1 MFTAIFLGLFTVAAG
16 VRSAPPPRESGAR
29 PVAIIDDAAVTWND
43 LRPALCEAAGAA
55 VLADAV
61 LDVRLSRRAAARGI
75 AVTDGDL
82 ARERDLLLERLP
94 AQDPDR
100 AADVLG
106 TLRRARGLG
115 DARFPALLRRN
126 ALLRALV
133 ADAVV
138 INDAVLRQ
146 AYAVKYGP
154 RTVGRVIAVST
165 QQEAAEIHRDI
176 ARLAAAARPAG
187 AAPDDESVPAHLFG
201 QFAAERSRDAS
212 AARAGQLEPF
222 SLDDPD
228 TPAALRSAAAT
239 LAVGRMSRVLALDSG
254 YAILLVTGRV
264 PAADVPFESV
274 RDALEAESRLRQQRM
289 LMQDLADRLL
299 AEPGVSVMDRDL
311 GWAWRTRAGAT
322 SP

>member
-1 MFTAIFLGLFTVAAG
+1 MIIAIRLGLLACVAG
-16 VRSAPPPRESGAR
+16 GQPVPPGTEPSAR
-29 PVAIIDDAAVTWND
+29 PVAIVDDVAITWND
-43 LRPALCEAAGAA
+43 VRPALCEAAGAA

-61 LDVRLSRRAAARGI
+61 LDARLARRAAARNI
-75 AVTDGDL
+75 TVVERDL

-94 AQDPDR
+94 AQDADR
-100 AADVLG
+100 AAELLAA
-106 TLRRARGLG
+106 LRRARGLG

-133 ADAVV
+133 SDRVL
-138 INDAVLRQ
+138 INEAVLRQ

-154 RTVGRVIAVST
+154 RTVARVIAVAT
-165 QQEAAEIHRDI
+165 QQEAAEIHQAI
-176 ARLAAAARPAG
+176 ARAAAAARSAA
-187 AAPDDESVPAHLFG
+187 AAPDDESVPAWVFG

-212 AARAGQLEPF
+212 AVRAGQLEPF

-254 YAILLVTGRV
+254 FAILLVTGRT

-274 RDALEAESRLRQQRM
+274 RDALEAEIRLRQQRM
-289 LMQDLADRLL
+289 LMQDLAERLL

-311 GWAWRTRAGAT
+311 GWAWRSRAGAVA
-322 SP
+322 P